1 MLRIVA
7 GEFKGRALAGPKGD
21 AIRPTSERHRGSLFD
36 ILQHGL
42 AFDMTGVRVLD
53 LFSGTGALGLEALS
67 RGARSCVFVEEGVEG
82 RGLLR
87 TNIEALGLGG
97 RTKVFRR
104 DATRLGAAGT
114 LEPFDIVMADP
125 PYGKRL
131 GEAALESALSGGWLR
146 PEALAVLEEGKGASF
161 SPIAGFDLL
170 DERDMGAS
178 VLRFLRVSPDRGE
191 KPSPRLTKT

>member
-1 MLRIVA
+1 MRIVA
-7 GEFKGRALAGPKGD
+7 GEFKGRPLAGPKGD

-36 ILQHGL
+36 ILEHGL
-42 AFDMTGVRVLD
+42 AFDMKGVRVLD

-67 RGARSCVFVEEGVEG
+67 RGARACVFVEEGVEG

-114 LEPFDIVMADP
+114 IEPFDIVMADP

-131 GEAALESALSGGWLR
+131 GEAALEAALSGGWLR
-146 PEALAVLEEGKGASF
+146 TDAFAVLEEGKGASF

-178 VLRFLRVSPDRGE
+178 VLRFLRVSQEKSE
-191 KPSPRLTKT
+191 KPAPRLTKT

>member
-36 ILQHGL
+36 ILEHGL
-42 AFDMTGVRVLD
+42 AFDMKGVRVLD

-67 RGARSCVFVEEGVEG
+67 RGARACVFVEEGVEG

-87 TNIEALGLGG
+87 TNIESLGLGG

-131 GEAALESALSGGWLR
+131 GEAALEAALSGGWLR
-146 PEALAVLEEGKGASF
+146 ADALAVLEEGKGASF

-178 VLRFLRVSPDRGE
+178 VLRFLRVSQEKSE
-191 KPSPRLTKT
+191 KPAPRLTKT

>member
-7 GEFKGRALAGPKGD
+7 GEFKGRALAGPKSD

-36 ILQHGL
+36 ILEHGL
-42 AFDMTGVRVLD
+42 AFDLAGVRVLD

-114 LEPFDIVMADP
+114 LEAFDIVMADP
-125 PYGKRL
+125 PYGRRL
-131 GEAALESALSGGWLR
+131 GEAALEAALAGGWLR
-146 PEALAVLEEGKGASF
+146 PGALAVLEEGKGAPF

-178 VLRFLRVSPDRGE
+178 VLRFLRVS
-191 KPSPRLTKT
+191 

>member
-36 ILQHGL
+36 ILEHGL
-42 AFDMTGVRVLD
+42 AFDMKGVRVLD

-67 RGARSCVFVEEGVEG
+67 RGARTCVFVEEGVEG

-131 GEAALESALSGGWLR
+131 GEAALEAALSGGWLR
-146 PEALAVLEEGKGASF
+146 ADALAVLEEGKGASF

-178 VLRFLRVSPDRGE
+178 VLRFLRVSQEKSE
-191 KPSPRLTKT
+191 KPAPRLTKT

>member
-1 MLRIVA
+1 MRIVA

-36 ILQHGL
+36 ILEHGL
-42 AFDMTGVRVLD
+42 AFDMKGVRVLD

-67 RGARSCVFVEEGVEG
+67 RGARTCVFVEEGVEG

-104 DATRLGAAGT
+104 DATRLGAAGN

-131 GEAALESALSGGWLR
+131 GEAALEAALSGGWLR
-146 PEALAVLEEGKGASF
+146 ADALAVLEEGKGASF

-178 VLRFLRVSPDRGE
+178 VLRFLRVSQEKSE
-191 KPSPRLTKT
+191 KPAPRLTKT